1 MHFVRL
7 IARRNGAILPQC
19 GSGPNGAW
27 AADRFFS
34 FTLPALGA
42 QVRCKQTKNNKQKVL
57 FVWSL
62 FDWNR

>member
-7 IARRNGAILPQC
+7 IARRNARFYLNVVPVQTARGLRT
-19 GSGPNGAW
+19 
-27 AADRFFS
+27 DFFS
-34 FTLPALGA
+34 FTLPALAA
-42 QVRCKQTKNNKQKVL
+42 QGSKQTTNKKVL